1 MTESKDQA
9 KTPPAVWVVG
19 DWHYWP
25 DSGRLL
31 RGDEEQRLSSQQN
44 QVFALLVNQAPD
56 MVERE
61 TFMDQVWSGKI
72 VNEDALSRT
81 IAELRKTLGD
91 SAAQGKY
98 IKTIPKKGYRLN
110 LQPEPLA
117 ERRQRLVLFTV
128 MGVMLF
134 LVGGWAWW
142 FVHHQ
147 PWAERLTRAV
157 ANATRLTA
165 DPGMEQHSQLSADGS
180 QLIFVRHQ
188 PDSQIVIRS
197 VADANQQ
204 QLIELARHR
213 LAAPVLLTG
222 DQRVFFTATDQ
233 QHCYLMSVHTMT
245 QARQEWGSCVFN
257 SESRLLSGHDAAGL
271 LIYSDRTE
279 DEQVAIFQWHPQTAE
294 RRQLT
299 KPDNSSQQ
307 DWSGRLSPDQRWLSF
322 TRGNQSVRN
331 LWLKNLASG
340 TEQPL
345 THGEHY
351 SVSHSWVDD
360 EHIIY
365 DSDVNGSRQL
375 WLINIHDQ
383 QTQPLGG
390 YGAQHPSID
399 VSGQTLSFQVVNYEA
414 NIWQQDLDSGEIT
427 RLVHSNKYD
436 NYPAFS
442 PDGGAFVYSSN
453 RQDLGSI
460 WLYDWASG
468 EDRLLLSLDGA
479 KLTRP
484 DWTSDG
490 SGVLITVND
499 ASGYWTLL
507 YDLASGDKQA
517 LPFSINHHSAMQHQ
531 GAWYALAK
539 STELEHRILVWKDGK
554 QFILPLQAVSR
565 FRLLA
570 NGHLVFSRA
579 DRDGLF
585 AYDQQTQ
592 QESVL
597 LADFPASALNM
608 WTTANLSVYH
618 DQGGEEAGTW
628 RLDTATGEHLRVSNH
643 RAYSVGTSMAVD
655 PQERTLLLVS
665 TDRAESDV
673 FLADLEE
680 HQ

>member
-1 MTESKDQA
+1 MTESTDQA
-9 KTPPAVWVVG
+9 KAPTVWVVG

-25 DSGRLL
+25 DSGRLQ
-31 RGDEEQRLSSQQN
+31 RGDEEQRLTSQQN
-44 QVFALLVNQAPD
+44 QVFALLINQAPD
-56 MVERE
+56 MVERQS
-61 TFMDQVWSGKI
+61 FMDQVWSGKI

-91 SAAQGKY
+91 SAALARY

-117 ERRQRLVLFTV
+117 ERRQRHVLLIGLATLLLLVS
-128 MGVMLF
+128 
-134 LVGGWAWW
+134 GWAWW
-142 FVHHQ
+142 SVHHQ
-147 PWAERLTRAV
+147 PLAERLIRAV

-180 QLIFVRHQ
+180 QLSFVRHQ

-204 QLIELARHR
+204 QLVELARHR
-213 LAAPVLLTG
+213 LAAPVLLAG
-222 DQRVFFTATDQ
+222 DQRVYFTATDRQ
-233 QHCYLMSVHTMT
+233 RCYLMSVHVTT
-245 QARQEWGSCVFN
+245 QVHQEWGSCVFN
-257 SESRLLSGHDAAGL
+257 SESRLLSGHDRAGL

-279 DEQVAIFQWHPQTAE
+279 DDQVAIFQLHPATGE

-299 KPDNSSQQ
+299 NPTNNSQQ

-331 LWLKNLASG
+331 VWLKNLASG
-340 TEQPL
+340 AEHPL

-399 VSGQTLSFQVVNYEA
+399 QSGQTLSFQVVNYEA
-414 NIWQQDLDSGEIT
+414 NIWQQDLGSGEIK

-436 NYPAFS
+436 NYPAFA

-460 WLYDWASG
+460 WLYDVATA
-468 EDRLLLSLDGA
+468 EDRLLLSLEGA

-484 DWTSDG
+484 AWTSDG

-507 YDLASGDKQA
+507 YDLNSGEQQA

-531 GAWYALAK
+531 GTWYALAK
-539 STELEHRILVWKDGK
+539 SAELEQRILLWHDG
-554 QFILPLQAVSR
+554 QQTTLPLQAVSR
-565 FRLLA
+565 FRVLA
-570 NGHLVFSRA
+570 NGQLVFSRA
-579 DRDGLF
+579 DQDGLF
-585 AYDQQTQ
+585 LYDQQTQ

-597 LADFPASALNM
+597 LAGFPASALNV
-608 WTTANLSVYH
+608 WTTANLAVYH

-628 RLDTATGEHLRVSNH
+628 RLDTTTGQHVRVSNY

-655 PQERTLLLVS
+655 PQEQRLLLVT

-673 FLADLEE
+673 FVADLQEN
-680 HQ
+680 Q